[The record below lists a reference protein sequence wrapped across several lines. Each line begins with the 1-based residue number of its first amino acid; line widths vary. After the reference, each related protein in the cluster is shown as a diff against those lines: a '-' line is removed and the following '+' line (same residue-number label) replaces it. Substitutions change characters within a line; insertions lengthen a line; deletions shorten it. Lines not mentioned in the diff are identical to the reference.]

1 MLSHCDLNL
10 HFSDDYWYWDPFH
23 VLIKTW
29 INAIIK
35 VQFITDSLMVIK
47 INSNIE
53 LKAKKIIA
61 ASESYNL
68 QKVIMKYTIIVY
80 NSTIKL

>member
-1 MLSHCDLNL
+1 
-10 HFSDDYWYWDPFH
+10 
-23 VLIKTW
+23 
-29 INAIIK
+29 
-35 VQFITDSLMVIK
+35 MVIK